1 MRKTTF
7 KPKVTTVLQITAGQT
22 LEAVIVDDKVFIEYP
37 MPEGV
42 TLGGTGTTYKTEA
55 KTETETPVSAPVEKT
70 IAAAREKKVADD
82 VAKKVA
88 EPTTKVVTYTEDELM
103 DVEEFPIKRL
113 LKICAEKGITVPAE
127 GKNTNKKLR
136 LLILEAQENVEE
148 VADEEEE
155 EEDETPAPKSSKKS
169 APVVDEDEDEEE
181 DADDERAT
189 LIDMFTRYDEVEI
202 DDKKLLKELV
212 TFGYEKADAQGIID
226 DFNEDTEVE
235 IEAFVD
241 SLLSDD
247 EEDEDEEEEETPPPA
262 KKGATKKA
270 EPVAPAKGKKVALK
284 EVATEI
290 ADLEVGDK
298 VKVYFES
305 EEEFYTGV
313 VASIDKKGN
322 VTVDYDDNTT
332 DVLDEEENTEI
343 FVLS

>member
-42 TLGGTGTTYKTEA
+42 TLGGTGTASKTEA
-55 KTETETPVSAPVEKT
+55 KMETETPAAAPVEKT

-113 LKICAEKGITVPAE
+113 LKICAERGITVPAE

-148 VADEEEE
+148 VADED
-155 EEDETPAPKSSKKS
+155 EEDEKPAPKSSKKS
-169 APVVDEDEDEEE
+169 APVVDEDEEE
-181 DADDERAT
+181 ADDERAT

-247 EEDEDEEEEETPPPA
+247 EEDEYEDEEETPPPA
-262 KKGATKKA
+262 KKGASKKA
-270 EPVAPAKGKKVALK
+270 EPVAPAKGKKGALK

-290 ADLEVGDK
+290 DALEVGDK

-322 VTVDYDDNTT
+322 VTVDYDDNTI

-343 FVLS
+343 FVLA